1 MNDELDDIPE
11 GFEAVDVEASVKNDS
26 KQVDEIPDD
35 FEIVEQ
41 PENEEGLIPRW
52 VVEGAAAMNRPVVEF
67 LDFLGPKTA
76 NSILSLSGSETRV
89 PELMDNIPG
98 IQGNFMDDGLAK
110 DVVRAAGEAATI
122 AGTGGAGLTKY
133 ASTLPQQGANL
144 AQNVIKSVASTAPTT
159 EAALGAASGAGGQ
172 VGKDAGGDIGELV
185 GQIISPMAASG
196 GYSALRGI
204 LSRGANGINELMK
217 PLAELSEDAAS
228 KILAERMVREN
239 LTPDEVLARLKEL
252 GPEAMPA
259 DLGNNFARLL
269 RSASN
274 EIPRVEA
281 LSKSALD
288 ERSAGQ
294 SARITESME
303 GSTGTIGLSVD
314 DELKR
319 IDMTLKPQIDEA
331 YKLAKEKGEQVIF
344 PEKPKLP
351 SGVRMTDAT
360 SGKAKVVVKPKQTRL
375 QSLLDGA
382 NVSGQAKKA
391 ADAEI
396 SAKRLS
402 GEQVT
407 KLDIIDAHK
416 RALDDIIGAAIR
428 SGEQNKARNF
438 IKIKNMI
445 VDEVD
450 SLLPEYKAARDLFA
464 GKAELENSAEIGKE
478 FMKPSF
484 KSKDVEDLVKGMSD
498 SEKKFFKLGAKEA
511 ILNKM
516 DDSNIGADLV
526 KRLFNKNGS
535 MRKLRPLFDSEESYN
550 QFSGALEK
558 ESLFNLTR
566 RAAQANSTTAKQQ
579 MDAKTVQDDINEIAA
594 YSGEPVSILNRLS
607 KTLLNIDKDKESKA
621 YRDALESAGELLI
634 SKGVDAEKIIPLL
647 EKGRSQ
653 QIRKLLKD
661 AYAVRPEA
669 KNARDKASN
678 IAEDSAIRL
687 GKSPIYSGINQ
698 ITKENNQ

>member
-1 MNDELDDIPE
+1 MNDY
-11 GFEAVDVEASVKNDS
+11 V
-26 KQVDEIPDD
+26 IPDE
-35 FEIVEQ
+35 FEVVEPDVVSAPEIDQEYSLPDEFEVVEQ
-41 PENEEGLIPRW
+41 PEKEEGAIPSW
-52 VVEGAAAMNRPVVEF
+52 IIEGAAAMNRPVAEF
-67 LDFLGPKTA
+67 LDFLGPDTA
-76 NSILSLSGSETRV
+76 NAVLSLAGSETRV
-89 PELMDNIPG
+89 PTLMDNIPG
-98 IQGNFMDDGLAK
+98 IQGGFMDDGLAK
-110 DVVRAAGEAATI
+110 DVVRAAGETATI

-144 AQNVIKSVASTAPTT
+144 AQNVIKSVAATTPTA
-159 EAALGAASGAGGQ
+159 EAAFGAVSGAGGEI
-172 VGKDAGGDIGELV
+172 GENAGGEIGKLV
-185 GQIISPMAASG
+185 GQIISPLAASG
-196 GYSALRGI
+196 SLSALKGI
-204 LSRGANGINELMK
+204 ISRGVDGISELMK
-217 PLAELSEDAAS
+217 PLSQLSEESAS
-228 KILAERMVREN
+228 KLLAERMVREN
-239 LTPDEVLARLKEL
+239 LTPEEVLMKLREI
-252 GPEAMPA
+252 GPDAMPA

-274 EIPRVEA
+274 EIPRIEA

-288 ERSAGQ
+288 GRSLGQ

-303 GSTGTIGLSVD
+303 GSTGTTGLSVD

-331 YKLAKEKGEQVIF
+331 YKIAKQKGEQVIF

-360 SGKAKVVVKPKQTRL
+360 SGKAKAEVKPKQTRL
-375 QSLLDGA
+375 QALLDGA

-450 SLLPEYKAARDLFA
+450 SLLPEYKSARDLFA
-464 GKAELENSAEIGKE
+464 GKAELENAAEIGKE

-511 ILNKM
+511 ILSKM
-516 DDSNIGADLV
+516 DESNIGADLV

-535 MRKLRPLFDSEESYN
+535 MRKLRPLFDSEESFN
-550 QFSGALEK
+550 DFASTLEK

-579 MDAKTVQDDINEIAA
+579 MDAKTVQEDINEIAA
-594 YSGEPVSILNRLS
+594 YSGEPISVLNRLS
-607 KTLLNIDKDKESKA
+607 KTLLNIDKDKETKA

-634 SKGVDAEKIIPLL
+634 AKGVDAEKIIPLL

-669 KNARDKASN
+669 KNAKEKASN

-698 ITKENNQ
+698 ITRENNQ